1 MMNSSRWVWITLGI
15 TILIL
20 LGVAGFNAWMDPLWT
35 FDHAHRWNSIQAGFN
50 ERQQKTNHLTF
61 THRQY
66 NSLVLGSSR
75 VTYIDQHE
83 FGAGPTYNYAVNNM
97 LPYEYADYIDY
108 AVQCNGREFEVI
120 YIGLDFFAT
129 NGNLTLPN
137 PFEDPSFYIQTARK
151 FGYRY
156 WSLLSFDTLKY
167 SWQNLQS
174 SRAGL
179 PVNFAYTRDNVKTL
193 QPTTPE
199 EKEQRIAANLEW
211 YAKEAYGG
219 DYEYASIKDILQTL
233 QERYPNTRFVL
244 FTTPIAEPLYQEIVK
259 AGRLDDYQRWI
270 RECVEVFGQAYDFT
284 TPNSVTRNWE
294 YFYDA
299 SHVYP
304 SVGTWIAHRVSGID
318 DPSVPEDFGR
328 LITAAD
334 LP

>member
-1 MMNSSRWVWITLGI
+1 MPTWLQPICPALMKGSRRP
-15 TILIL
+15 TILL
-20 LGVAGFNAWMDPLWT
+20 SPN
-35 FDHAHRWNSIQAGFN
+35 NSIIP
-50 ERQQKTNHLTF
+50 
-61 THRQY
+61 
-66 NSLVLGSSR
+66 LVLGSSR
-75 VTYIDQHE
+75 VTYINQQE
-83 FGAGPTYNYAVNNM
+83 FGAGPAYNYAVNNM
-97 LPYEYADYIDY
+97 LPYEYPDYIDY
-108 AVQCNGREFEVI
+108 AVKCNGKEFEVI

-137 PFEDPSFYIQTARK
+137 RFEDPAYYIQTARK

-179 PVNFAYTRDNVKTL
+179 PVNFAYNCSNVKTL

-211 YAKEAYGG
+211 YSREAYGG
-219 DYEYASIKDILQTL
+219 DYEYASIKISSRTL
-233 QERYPNTRFVL
+233 KERHPNTRFVL

-259 AGRLDDYQRWI
+259 AGRLPDYQRWI
-270 RECVEVFGQAYDFT
+270 RECVEVFGQVYDFT
-284 TPNSVTRNWE
+284 TPNSVTRNWDC
-294 YFYDA
+294 FYDA

-304 SVGTWIAHRVSGID
+304 HVGTWIAHRVSGIE
-318 DPSVPEDFGR
+318 DPTIPEDFRR